1 MDERVRIC
9 SLNVVP
15 LDDVQEIIKE
25 TIRKEIKT
33 ALSGVGASAVSGTNS
48 ESQAEL
54 YTRQETADRLK
65 VSLATLD
72 NWTRLGII
80 KAQKIGTRIRYTRK
94 AIDEALKNVA
104 NKGGTY

>member
-25 TIRKEIKT
+25 AVRKEIKT
-33 ALSGVGASAVSGTNS
+33 ALSSMGASVIPGTNS
-48 ESQAEL
+48 ENQAEL
-54 YTRQETADRLK
+54 YTRQETAEKLK
-65 VSLATLD
+65 VSLVTLD
-72 NWTRLGII
+72 NWTKLGII
-80 KAQKIGTRIRYTRK
+80 KAQRIGTRIRYTKK

-104 NKGGTY
+104 NKGGIY

>member
-33 ALSGVGASAVSGTNS
+33 VLSGVGASVAPGNNS

-65 VSLATLD
+65 VSLVTLD
-72 NWTRLGII
+72 NWTKLGII
-80 KAQKIGTRIRYTRK
+80 KAQRIGTRIRYTKK

-104 NKGGTY
+104 NKGGIY

>member
-33 ALSGVGASAVSGTNS
+33 VLSGVGASVAPGNNS

-65 VSLATLD
+65 VSLVTLD
-72 NWTRLGII
+72 NWTKLGII
-80 KAQKIGTRIRYTRK
+80 KAQRIGTRIRCTKK

-104 NKGGTY
+104 NKGGIY